1 MLHISPWFLILAAI
15 ERGMR
20 QVRKKWYILDQIKVK
35 QSWLFHKRFILLDIE
50 VVCITKIK
58 IYDVLLK
65 RNVSALI
72 LWHKFKPLK
81 LYRELNNFASK
92 NASNPVN
99 FLLSI
104 FYNLKQ
110 KKQPKQTYFQCIC
123 LLFLM
128 AIPLILS
135 EFVFSIFFRKFW
147 KISQLEM
154 KKPSH
159 ISPFIHFP
167 YHNLA
172 QLASV

>member
-35 QSWLFHKRFILLDIE
+35 QSCLFHKRFILLDIE

-58 IYDVLLK
+58 IYDMLLK

-72 LWHKFKPLK
+72 LWQKFKPLK

-110 KKQPKQTYFQCIC
+110 KKTTKANIFSVHLLVICNGYSTNSQWVRIFNIFQK
-123 LLFLM
+123 
-128 AIPLILS
+128 ILKNQS
-135 EFVFSIFFRKFW
+135 TRNEKALSHFSFDSF
-147 KISQLEM
+147 SL
-154 KKPSH
+154 P
-159 ISPFIHFP
+159 
-167 YHNLA
+167 
-172 QLASV
+172 